1 VRLTES
7 IPPGEENKF
16 VLLIKD
22 DNDIYSEHKC
32 FGWVDA
38 GPGSFLDVNDQ
49 PEFNQLP
56 SKIENFMGRNEVMHD
71 LITLTLNSRFVTLK
85 GIAGIGKS
93 SLVKETV
100 RYIFERKH
108 FRNGVI
114 YINLNGCETREAVTS
129 CLNAR
134 IFRNTQHIESRK
146 ENGGKMVQQIIE
158 LLRTKEVLIVFD
170 NVMDMMLVNDKEK
183 FQLFIDLLL
192 SNCND
197 IKIVITSRTSLGDG
211 PLADYAEKIIN
222 LGPLSDEDS
231 KNLLLARAPR
241 PINDEEIEE
250 LLNMEIKG
258 GGSVERKKE
267 FVGHAFFELF
277 GGHPQAITLAASL
290 LDEKRLKEVFLHLKE
305 NSVINAYDYGSEI
318 SERDKKSFN
327 SLRCSLDISWDS
339 LMKKNENAGKLL
351 AFFGL
356 FPAGIQEEEL
366 ARLWEK
372 GFKEECEVLL
382 RSSFLRKTVKDD
394 TIHYSLFPFM
404 AKYAE
409 EHLNSK
415 EKRQYHEKIL
425 EYFSKTIEEF
435 YRIIGTISKGAEKGL
450 NSLIRYELNIRACI
464 FREIAYQGNED
475 LEKSL
480 YDSFNLNTS
489 TIIIK
494 ERFKDIEAI
503 KEDDEEEFFPLTKT
517 NIEMHQKRY
526 DIHKSFK
533 QNPSLSGNSLRSSSP
548 IYITETMANQL
559 KTPRSKIVDHFS
571 LSQSDNYMFKAFNFT
586 NQIGIASAS
595 LEHRNNGEFNN
606 NLLRYSITP
615 EPENTD
621 PFAKIQQYSKT
632 EVSLNTEQ
640 LVRFEKEI
648 PAKETP
654 KFNNDDQENLDCL
667 LESPQI
673 IDEKPK
679 KIVLFENSCLEK
691 SLSLKIPVPLKTS
704 SHDGTTRISQN
715 LSQNISQNSSTLN
728 ISQEFLHNYKGN
740 HKEFSL
746 KEPRYRDR
754 SGTLKKSTSCP
765 PKPGQVLPIN
775 RLIIYYTSILFLL
788 RRYGEAIKML
798 KYGLRIAT
806 SNNDILAEANYFRIL
821 GVISHLRKQY
831 GKSLDDF
838 SRAKELFEKSGCSIG
853 IAICEAAM
861 GYIKFSEN
869 CELFQAKEHLE
880 KSLRIY
886 ENLEHSFGIHFL
898 NRWLGIL
905 KQKIPHMKG
914 QTKIHYQIAEKIKEI
929 KKDEC
934 HISVHKGGFFV
945 LRWMGD
951 HISLFLETPLIVK
964 VFQKKI
970 FGNNGISKNKKSGE
984 ISDSEIEGFS
994 KKIQVK
1000 LDNSIDL
1007 ENNSSELDDNS
1018 NIHPI
1023 KINNLMQETQD
1034 FLYVNT
1040 DKTKNRKPPHP
1051 PIQKTNKITTRKDFP
1066 LQ

>member
-1 VRLTES
+1 
-7 IPPGEENKF
+7 
-16 VLLIKD
+16 
-22 DNDIYSEHKC
+22 
-32 FGWVDA
+32 
-38 GPGSFLDVNDQ
+38 
-49 PEFNQLP
+49 
-56 SKIENFMGRNEVMHD
+56 MGRNEVMHD
-71 LITLTLNSRFVTLK
+71 LITLILNSRFVTLK

-108 FRNGVI
+108 FRDGVI

-134 IFRNTQHIESRK
+134 IFKNPQHIESRK

-197 IKIVITSRTSLGDG
+197 IKILITSRTSLGDG

-250 LLNMEIKG
+250 LLNMEIEFG
-258 GGSVERKKE
+258 GNVEKKKE

-305 NSVINAYDYGSEI
+305 NSVINAYDYGSEV

-327 SLRCSLDISWDS
+327 SLRCSLDISWES

-366 ARLWEK
+366 SKVWQK

-382 RSSFLRKTVKDD
+382 RSSFLRKTVKDE

-409 EHLNSK
+409 EHLTSK
-415 EKRQYHEKIL
+415 EKREYHAKIL
-425 EYFSKTIEEF
+425 EHFSKTIEDF

-489 TIIIK
+489 TILIK

-503 KEDDEEEFFPLTKT
+503 KEDDEDEFFPLTKT

-533 QNPSLSGNSLRSSSP
+533 QNSLSGNSLRSSSP

-559 KTPRSKIVDHFS
+559 KTPRSKIMDHFS
-571 LSQSDNYMFKAFNFT
+571 VSQSDNYMFKAFNFT
-586 NQIGIASAS
+586 NQSGIASAS
-595 LEHRNNGEFNN
+595 LEHRKNREFPENP
-606 NLLRYSITP
+606 LRYSITP

-621 PFAKIQQYSKT
+621 LFAKITPYSKT
-632 EVSLNTEQ
+632 DVSLDTEQ
-640 LVRFEKEI
+640 MRTYDGEI
-648 PAKETP
+648 LAKKTP
-654 KFNNDDQENLDCL
+654 KFAKDEEKPESLM
-667 LESPQI
+667 ESPQI
-673 IDEKPK
+673 IEEDTK
-679 KIVLFENSCLEK
+679 KIVLFESSAFEK
-691 SLSLKIPVPLKTS
+691 SISLKIPVPLKIS
-704 SHDGTTRISQN
+704 PQEDSTRISQN
-715 LSQNISQNSSTLN
+715 SSRILN
-728 ISQEFLHNYKGN
+728 NSQEFLHNFKGN
-740 HKEFSL
+740 HKEFA
-746 KEPRYRDR
+746 YRDR
-754 SGTLKKSTSCP
+754 SGSMRKSTSCP
-765 PKPGQVLPIN
+765 PEPGQVLPIS
-775 RLIIYYTSILFLL
+775 RLIIYYASILFLL

-806 SNNDILAEANYFRIL
+806 SNCDTLAEANYYRIF
-821 GVISHLRKQY
+821 GVVSHLRKQY

-838 SRAKELFEKSGCSIG
+838 SKAKELFERTGCSIG

-880 KSLRIY
+880 KSLKIY
-886 ENLEHSFGIHFL
+886 ESLEHSFGIHFL

-914 QTKIHYQIAEKIKEI
+914 ESKIHFQIAEKIKEI

-934 HISVHKGGFFV
+934 HVSVHKGGFFV

-951 HISLFLETPLIVK
+951 QISLFLETPLVAK
-964 VFQKKI
+964 VFKKKAVI
-970 FGNNGISKNKKSGE
+970 LNNAKNLKDISKNLPFKKIDE
-984 ISDSEIEGFS
+984 VSDSEIKTFS
-994 KKIQVK
+994 KILQVK

-1007 ENNSSELDDNS
+1007 ENNSSELDDYGV
-1018 NIHPI
+1018 
-1023 KINNLMQETQD
+1023 KINNLMQETEE
-1034 FLYVNT
+1034 FLCPVNNE
-1040 DKTKNRKPPHP
+1040 KTKNKKPPHIP
-1051 PIQKTNKITTRKDFP
+1051 KPTQITTRKSFP
-1066 LQ
+1066 LAQKTEKL